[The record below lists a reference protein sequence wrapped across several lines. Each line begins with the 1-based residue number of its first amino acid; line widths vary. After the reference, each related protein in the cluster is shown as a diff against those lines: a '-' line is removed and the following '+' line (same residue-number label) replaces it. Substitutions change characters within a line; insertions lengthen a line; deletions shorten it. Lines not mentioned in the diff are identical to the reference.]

1 VHGLHLSLCLIQLRS
16 CTVYYSSSLI
26 PKGYCSLFLVSH
38 SKRSLFTIL
47 RFIPKGHCSLFFV
60 SFQKVTVHYSSS
72 LIPKGHCSLF
82 LVSHSKRSLFTIP
95 RLSFQKVTVHYSSSL
110 IPKSHCALF
119 LVSIFWCRERQLL
132 NQVCER
138 QVFDPKEVTHTYIC
152 AVPGP
157 QQLNPHVRST
167 SSQKQVYDGKLMS

>member
-1 VHGLHLSLCLIQLRS
+1 MLDTIKVMHCL
-16 CTVYYSSSLI
+16 
-26 PKGYCSLFLVSH
+26 LFFVSH
-38 SKRSLFTIL
+38 SKRLLFTIPRL
-47 RFIPKGHCSLFFV
+47 
-60 SFQKVTVHYSSS
+60 SFQKVTVHYSSFHS
-72 LIPKGHCSLF
+72 KRSLFTILPLIPKGHCSLF

>member
-1 VHGLHLSLCLIQLRS
+1 MHGLHLSLCLIQLRS

-60 SFQKVTVHYSSS
+60 
-72 LIPKGHCSLF
+72 
-82 LVSHSKRSLFTIP
+82 
-95 RLSFQKVTVHYSSSL
+95 SFQKVTVHYSSSL